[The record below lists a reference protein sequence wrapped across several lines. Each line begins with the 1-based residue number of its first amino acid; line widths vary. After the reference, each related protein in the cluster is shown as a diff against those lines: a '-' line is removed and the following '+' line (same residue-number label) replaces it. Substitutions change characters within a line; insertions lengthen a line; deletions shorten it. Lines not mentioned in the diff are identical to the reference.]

1 MNCKKYKYN
10 FIFFDFIMKKQN
22 LIKNGG
28 FKIIENKELKEK
40 FVDERTGIEYIRT
53 GDYYLPN
60 LVLAEQKKI
69 QLNKYGRLRLEFL
82 KMLRRKKY
90 IEAQKL
96 FHVKQNVTQKQK
108 LKCKK

>member
-40 FVDERTGIEYIRT
+40 FVDERTGIEYIRH

-60 LVLAEQKKI
+60 LVDTASVNASELG
-69 QLNKYGRLRLEFL
+69 KYGRMRLRYL
-82 KMLRRKKY
+82 KQ
-90 IEAQKL
+90 I
-96 FHVKQNVTQKQK
+96 
-108 LKCKK
+108 